1 MHWALDWLGDGVE
14 RLELVILRYG
24 LAVLLIGFQFLC
36 AAAWRCTGVVLVFED
51 ELHVWVVVLPSWV
64 LGVLGVLRLIGRN
77 CGRSTSLWNVKH
89 SDAIFVTEATRASD
103 DLRMVWNG
111 TLSSSLILPRRL
123 QRRDDGRM
131 LTSMPLLV
139 QMAGGLLRWLR
150 FSAVINLPREFPR
163 LIGHSIVLESRV
175 RLALWYTIIVFVE
188 FYSQLD
194 AVLPMCRCDMAVFV
208 PVIMMGS
215 MPSSPFL
222 LRVTWSSWLSWVL
235 VLRVL
240 LIEVVVRIKF
250 VLLMPILL
258 LVFDAG
264 SFGWRLLSDF
274 AWPRFWRRIQRWLP
288 GVTVPALPRLDCVFV
303 FFIFPIFNS
312 ALAGFLLATLV
323 KFGIFSLLSRLFI
336 LRIRR
341 LGYDINNL
349 WLATM
354 FDSSLSPFVLVIP
367 ISSSRLTILGI
378 FNNRTWSLDLTFGTI
393 RILVV
398 SRLAVLPL
406 ITFRISI
413 ISIIR
418 NSLWAMVI
426 LKLWWVLWGCVAW
439 FYRLIC
445 LCSLVTFR
453 WFFQA
458 AFRRHVWTGPG
469 LLQVVWVWSIRLI
482 HFSLLYF
489 ILIILALISLERLI
503 FFVWFFIL

>member
-24 LAVLLIGFQFLC
+24 LAILLIGFQFLC

-64 LGVLGVLRLIGRN
+64 LGVLSVLRLIGRN
-77 CGRSTSLWNVKH
+77 CGRSTSLRNVKH

-111 TLSSSLILPRRL
+111 TLCSSLILPRRL

-139 QMAGGLLRWLR
+139 QMADGLLRWLR
-150 FSAVINLPREFPR
+150 FSAVINLSREFPR

-194 AVLPMCRCDMAVFV
+194 AVLPMCRRDMAVFV

-222 LRVTWSSWLSWVL
+222 LRVTWPSWLSRVL
-235 VLRVL
+235 VLRVF

-258 LVFDAG
+258 FVFDAG
-264 SFGWRLLSDF
+264 SFGWWVLSDF
-274 AWPRFWRRIQRWLP
+274 AWPRFWGRIQRWLP
-288 GVTVPALPRLDCVFV
+288 GLTVSALPRLDCVFI

-312 ALAGFLLATLV
+312 APAGFLLATLI
-323 KFGIFSLLSRLFI
+323 KFRIFSLLSSLFK

-341 LGYDINNL
+341 RSYDIDNL
-349 WLATM
+349 RLPTM
-354 FDSSLSPFVLVIP
+354 LFISSLGPFILVIP
-367 ISSSRLTILGI
+367 ISSSTLTILGI
-378 FNNRTWSLDLTFGTI
+378 FSNRTWSFGLTFRTI
-393 RILVV
+393 NILLL
-398 SRLAVLPL
+398 SRLAIIPL
-406 ITFRISI
+406 IHFCFSI
-413 ISIIR
+413 ISIIG
-418 NSLWAMVI
+418 NSLWAMAI
-426 LKLWWVLWGCVAW
+426 LKLWWVLRGCVAW
-439 FYRLIC
+439 FYGLIC
-445 LCSLVTFR
+445 LCSLIIFLWWFLVTASR
-453 WFFQA
+453 MG
-458 AFRRHVWTGPG
+458 RHVWIGMG
-469 LLQVVWVWSIRLI
+469 MLQVVRVWSIGMI
-482 HFSLLYF
+482 YFSLL
-489 ILIILALISLERLI
+489 
-503 FFVWFFIL
+503 